1 MFRLSVIKRSFGS
14 VALRSKIF
22 APTKKDSSLGKLE
35 MPRYARLLLKGGYIH
50 QTEQG
55 MYSFLPLGLRVM
67 EEMEKVVDNHL
78 GAIGAQKM
86 QMPIVQS
93 LDRWIKSGRRE
104 QIGKEL
110 YTLKDRKGQDLC
122 LSPTNEEVITD
133 LVKDLVVV
141 VLMFN

>member
-1 MFRLSVIKRSFGS
+1 
-14 VALRSKIF
+14 
-22 APTKKDSSLGKLE
+22 
-35 MPRYARLLLKGGYIH
+35 
-50 QTEQG
+50 
-55 MYSFLPLGLRVM
+55 
-67 EEMEKVVDNHL
+67 
-78 GAIGAQKM
+78 M

>member
-1 MFRLSVIKRSFGS
+1 
-14 VALRSKIF
+14 
-22 APTKKDSSLGKLE
+22 
-35 MPRYARLLLKGGYIH
+35 
-50 QTEQG
+50 

-93 LDRWIKSGRRE
+93 MDRWIKSGRRE